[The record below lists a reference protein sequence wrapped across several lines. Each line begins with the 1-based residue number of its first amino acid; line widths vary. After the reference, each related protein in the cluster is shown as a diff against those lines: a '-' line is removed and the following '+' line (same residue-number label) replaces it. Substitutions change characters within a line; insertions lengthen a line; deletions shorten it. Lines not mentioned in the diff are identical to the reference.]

1 MKAKGGTPLFRKIWI
16 GFVVFLSLMVATPA
30 WAETGANIHFTFGK
44 SPVSPEIKVIAIN
57 GSKYINLPF
66 IVKYLHMS
74 TDWDPDS
81 GRIQLKSGKTS
92 LILKEDDT
100 AYTIDGSPNVLKA
113 APFEADSQLWLPVE
127 LLLKLGLKIIK
138 EDATTL
144 HMNWAD
150 SYLLAIENTKYE
162 GRPAFLLVG
171 TEDFQVKSFL
181 LTQPDRLVLD
191 LPGSKAHP
199 SFEAVSHHPLVKQ
212 IRFFQYQPDLLRVVF
227 DLEQLAGYRIIP
239 NPENPNQLLLVFN
252 YFVQEVSFFQKDN
265 ERKIYIKTSGPAKY
279 RTTVCENPQR
289 LVIDFEGATLGR
301 PNDPIPGDNQWIK
314 GIRMSQ
320 FNSQT
325 VRIVLDL
332 MDGMPWFIV
341 PSRQD
346 PTLVEIRTVQTIT
359 GLYWEETEQGGALT
373 IEGDGELLETL
384 LKLKNPDKLL
394 IDLEFSRLAPGVSS
408 PEVNSEQVKQITLIP
423 IQELKI
429 RIEVALGYYVGY
441 SVRYSNDRRR
451 ITVLFRKSPLIGKTI
466 VVDPGHGGV
475 DMGATGR
482 QGTREKD
489 VNFDVA
495 MRLKEK
501 LEDAGC
507 RVVMTRND
515 DVFIS
520 LYERSH
526 IANSLYAD
534 LFISIHTNFH
544 PKSEVKG
551 MEVYYY
557 QGRTD
562 SALLAKSVITKAIE
576 KTQMN
581 SLGVKTNDFVV
592 IREAQM
598 PSTLVEL
605 GFLSNFEEENM
616 IRSESFREKAAEGIF
631 QGIIEYYNAKQN

>member
-1 MKAKGGTPLFRKIWI
+1 LLLKRIWI
-16 GFVVFLSLMVATPA
+16 GFSILLCLAIGTPA
-30 WAETGANIHFTFGK
+30 WAETGGNIRFTFGK
-44 SPVSPEIKVIAIN
+44 SPVSSEIKVIAKN

-66 IVKYLHMS
+66 IVKYLHIS
-74 TDWDPDS
+74 TDWDPDT

-92 LILKEDDT
+92 LILKEDAT
-100 AYTIDGSPNVLKA
+100 AYTIDGTSAVLKA
-113 APFEADSQLWLPVE
+113 APFEADNQLWLPVE
-127 LLLKLGLKIIK
+127 LLLKLGLKITN
-138 EDATTL
+138 EDATSL
-144 HMNWAD
+144 QMNWAD
-150 SYLLAIENTKYE
+150 SFLLAIENTKYE
-162 GRPAFLLVG
+162 ERPAFLLVG
-171 TEDFQVKSFL
+171 TEDFQFKSFL

-191 LPGSKAHP
+191 LTGFKAHP
-199 SFEAVSHHPLVKQ
+199 SFEAISHHPLVKQ
-212 IRFFQYQPDLLRVVF
+212 IRFFQYQPDVLRLVF
-227 DLEQLAGYRIIP
+227 DLTQLAGYQVIP
-239 NPENPNQLLLVFN
+239 DPEKPNQLLVVFN

-279 RTTVCENPQR
+279 STKIYEEPRR

-301 PNDPIPGDNQWIK
+301 SNDPIPGDNQWLK

-325 VRIVLDL
+325 VRVVLDL
-332 MDGMPWFIV
+332 VEGMPWFII
-341 PSRQD
+341 PSRKD

-359 GLYWEETEQGGALT
+359 GIHWSETEQGGSLS

-384 LKLKNPDKLL
+384 HKAKNSDKLQ
-394 IDLEFSRLAPGVSS
+394 IDLDYSQLAPEVHI
-408 PEVNSEQVKQITLIP
+408 PVVNSDQVKEIRFTQGDDF
-423 IQELKI
+423 KS
-429 RIEVALGYYVGY
+429 RIEVTLGYYVGY
-441 SVRYSNDRRR
+441 TVRYSNDRRK

-466 VVDPGHGGV
+466 VIDPGHGGV

-489 VNFDVA
+489 VNFDVS

-515 DVFIS
+515 DIFIS

-526 IANSLYAD
+526 IANALYAD

-551 MEVYYY
+551 MEIYYY

-562 SALLAKSVITKAIE
+562 SALLAKSIIAKMLE

-605 GFLSNFEEENM
+605 GFLSNYEEENM
-616 IRSESFREKAAEGIF
+616 IRTESFREKAAEGIF
-631 QGIIEYYNAKQN
+631 QGIIEYYNAK